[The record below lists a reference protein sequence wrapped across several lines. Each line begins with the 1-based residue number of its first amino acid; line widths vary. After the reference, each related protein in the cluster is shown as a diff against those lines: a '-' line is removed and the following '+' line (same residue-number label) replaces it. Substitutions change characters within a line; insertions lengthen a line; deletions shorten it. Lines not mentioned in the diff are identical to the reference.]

1 MVFSDKVSEIVNTAF
16 VKAGMEKNEYLT
28 PEHLLYTM
36 LAEEPV
42 ENAVYDCGGDVDII
56 KAQLEDFFSEKL
68 PKHDSYEIAVSN
80 SANEVFEK
88 AARQAASAGKNQI
101 ELPHVM
107 KAITDLKESYAVYY
121 LIEEVGDFSEFLAHL
136 NEEIDEMNQEEEED
150 TRRALPG
157 HEGHGNNDKDGEA
170 GEDDDD
176 DDDEIFIISD
186 ETMDGIWEEEPRR
199 RKRRKSHLSRY
210 VTCLNE
216 TVSDHNPLIGREKEL
231 ERTIQVLC
239 CRDKNNP
246 LHIGEA
252 GVGKTS
258 ITYGLASMI
267 VHGQV
272 PESLKDARI
281 FRLDLNAVVAGAQYR
296 GQFEQRVQEIM
307 SEIAQEKNPIVF
319 IDEIHTIVGA
329 GDYSGSSDAASL
341 LKPWFEDPHVRFIG
355 STTYEDYNR
364 SISKNKTLIRRFQNI
379 DIEEPSVAETIDI
392 LEGIRDR
399 YEKHHGIIY
408 GEGFM
413 EEAVNLASRYMSD
426 RFLPDKAIA
435 LIDEA
440 GAILQL
446 HPELADG
453 RTQEGILIAGTSL
466 AGIAVSRICH
476 IPETRLTAEAEDSLL
491 TLKDRISSQVFG
503 QDEAISQMVYAV
515 QTSRLG
521 LQAEHKP
528 VASLLFVGPTGVGKT
543 ESAKV
548 LAAELGV
555 SFLRFDMS
563 EYTERHTVAKLI
575 GSPAGYVGYED
586 GGQLIDAVRKNPYS
600 VLLLDEIEKAHSDI
614 FNVLLQ
620 VMDYATLTDSHG
632 RKADFSHVILIMTS
646 NAGAASVGKA
656 LIGFGERSVMESNM
670 MDEVKRI
677 FAPEFRNRLSGVLV
691 FNKLS
696 KEMAMRIVKKKTAEL
711 AGYLEK
717 RGVQATF
724 TDALY
729 AYILET
735 GYSPEF
741 GAREIDRAIADKLTP
756 YFVKA
761 LLEHRISEGDAVT
774 IDYRDGSICLAEEA
788 EAQA

>member
-1 MVFSDKVSEIVNTAF
+1 
-16 VKAGMEKNEYLT
+16 MEKNEYLT

-56 KAQLEDFFSEKL
+56 KAQLEDFFSEKM

-80 SANEVFEK
+80 STNEVFEK
-88 AARQAASAGKNQI
+88 AARQAASAGKNQV

-121 LIEEVGDFSEFLAHL
+121 LIEEVGDFGEFLAHL
-136 NEEIDEMNQEEEED
+136 NEEIDEMNRDKEEE

-157 HEGHGNNDKDGEA
+157 HEIDDE
-170 GEDDDD
+170 EDDGNGT
-176 DDDEIFIISD
+176 FIISD
-186 ETMDGIWEEEPRR
+186 DDEDEIWEEEPRR
-199 RKRRKSHLSRY
+199 KKRRKDHLRRY

-258 ITYGLASMI
+258 ITYGLAARI

-272 PESLKDARI
+272 PDSLKDARI
-281 FRLDLNAVVAGAQYR
+281 FLLDLNAVVAGAQYR
-296 GQFEQRVQEIM
+296 GQFEQRIQEIM
-307 SEIAQEKNPIVF
+307 NEIAQEKNPIVF

-329 GDYSGSSDAASL
+329 GDYSGSTDAASL

-379 DIEEPSVAETIDI
+379 DIEEPSAAETIDI

-413 EEAVNLASRYMSD
+413 EEAVSLASRYMSD

-446 HPELADG
+446 HPELAEG
-453 RTQEGILIAGTSL
+453 RTQEGSLIAGSSL

-476 IPETRLTAEAEDSLL
+476 IPETRLTKEAEDSLL
-491 TLKDRISSQVFG
+491 TLKDRISSKVFG

-563 EYTERHTVAKLI
+563 EYT
-575 GSPAGYVGYED
+575 
-586 GGQLIDAVRKNPYS
+586 
-600 VLLLDEIEKAHSDI
+600 
-614 FNVLLQ
+614 
-620 VMDYATLTDSHG
+620 
-632 RKADFSHVILIMTS
+632 
-646 NAGAASVGKA
+646 
-656 LIGFGERSVMESNM
+656 
-670 MDEVKRI
+670 
-677 FAPEFRNRLSGVLV
+677 
-691 FNKLS
+691 
-696 KEMAMRIVKKKTAEL
+696 
-711 AGYLEK
+711 
-717 RGVQATF
+717 
-724 TDALY
+724 
-729 AYILET
+729 
-735 GYSPEF
+735 
-741 GAREIDRAIADKLTP
+741 
-756 YFVKA
+756 
-761 LLEHRISEGDAVT
+761 
-774 IDYRDGSICLAEEA
+774 
-788 EAQA
+788 